1 MNDQFM
7 NLGGRLLT
15 NKLTL
20 KGFQLSGLKFL
31 HTDCDCRLLRLP
43 GREREREI
51 TADVTGQKGIRTSRN
66 LIPPLV
72 FIDVLVCTTF
82 DFVFFIGL
90 ITV

>member
-43 GREREREI
+43 GREREKDHGGCNRSKMD
-51 TADVTGQKGIRTSRN
+51 TY
-66 LIPPLV
+66 
-72 FIDVLVCTTF
+72 F
-82 DFVFFIGL
+82 
-90 ITV
+90 